1 MQLCVCA
8 CACASGLVAQLLPVF
23 PLRDGLCGGLNIL
36 GSWEVALSG
45 GLVGIGVALEEIRHC
60 GGSLSL

>member
-1 MQLCVCA
+1 MCSGTSDVQLCVCA

-36 GSWEVALSG
+36 GSWEVALSRSEERR
-45 GLVGIGVALEEIRHC
+45 VGKECKA
-60 GGSLSL
+60 